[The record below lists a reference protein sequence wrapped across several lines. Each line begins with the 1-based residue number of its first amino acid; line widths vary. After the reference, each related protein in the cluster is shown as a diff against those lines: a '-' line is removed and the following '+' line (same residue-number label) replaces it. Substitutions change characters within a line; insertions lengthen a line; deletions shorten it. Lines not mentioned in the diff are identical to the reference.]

1 MLILIGS
8 HRTTR
13 YYAQVDQRLQDGT
26 GQIRG
31 RNIAL

>member
-1 MLILIGS
+1 MLISIGS
-8 HRTTR
+8 YRTAR
-13 YYAQVDQRLQDGT
+13 YYAQVDQRFQDGT